1 MTALPK
7 IRLFTSLQTLITTYP
22 SPPSLRESLVSYL
35 LDVLRVTLPDEPLAI
50 RLFATRSLWR
60 NPELEGVDLIDALK
74 DANECFLSEI
84 RDGGKHGE
92 EILSVYADWVEEWCQ
107 APIDDNLVRISLL
120 FFLLIGIY

>member
-1 MTALPK
+1 M
-7 IRLFTSLQTLITTYP
+7 
-22 SPPSLRESLVSYL
+22 
-35 LDVLRVTLPDEPLAI
+35 LRVTLPDEPLAI